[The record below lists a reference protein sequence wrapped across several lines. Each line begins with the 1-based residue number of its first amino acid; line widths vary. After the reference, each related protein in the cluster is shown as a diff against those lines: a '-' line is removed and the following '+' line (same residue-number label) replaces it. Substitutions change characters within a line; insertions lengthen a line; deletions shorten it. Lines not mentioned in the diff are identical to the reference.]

1 MLQDKI
7 DLYFKNPIF
16 YSNNHKNLSNSIIN
30 DLEISNNKDPS
41 KNNTLHDSFIKNKLT
56 YKQLS
61 SVYPTDPEFIKS
73 NQKFIVDI
81 SNINFTNNSI
91 TSNAWESF
99 KEIKED
105 ENFLDKYQYINFDK
119 INFLNNSVI
128 FLTIY
133 SLYGIISPAINVISP
148 ILLLLVPFIILKLRK
163 IPITIEKYV
172 EYLSYSMKN
181 HSFGKIF
188 TQWNTMTWGQKSY
201 MLVIVGLYL
210 YNIYQNIISCI
221 SFYKNTFTINKN
233 INNIKNFLK
242 HTKNNIQLFKNK
254 TNKYST
260 YKKYNS
266 YLDEKLININKLYD
280 LLNTIPSASFNPKKI
295 AYIGYSLKQYY
306 LLYSSISIEETLLFS
321 FGFNSYLENA
331 QNISFLYK
339 TKQISKA
346 KIVTSQKPKLKFK
359 NIYNPSISSDNIIKN
374 SINMKNNKLITGP
387 NASGKTT
394 IIKTLLINTIIS
406 QQFGFGFYDKA
417 SITPFDHF
425 HCYINIP
432 DTSCRDSLFQAEARQ
447 CLDIINTI
455 SNNSDKK
462 HLCIFDELF
471 SGTNPYEAISSCK
484 SYLEFISNF
493 KSVRLL
499 LTTHFVELCEKLDS
513 NKAISNIHMAT
524 QISNNTHTYS
534 YKIKNGISNIK
545 GGVKVLKDLNFPET
559 IITNTINYL
568 KK

>member
-233 INNIKNFLK
+233 INNIKNFLN

-306 LLYSSISIEETLLFS
+306 ILYSSISIEETLLFS
-321 FGFNSYLENA
+321 FGFN
-331 QNISFLYK
+331 
-339 TKQISKA
+339 ISKMP
-346 KIVTSQKPKLKFK
+346 KIYLFCIKRNKFQKLK
-359 NIYNPSISSDNIIKN
+359 
-374 SINMKNNKLITGP
+374 L
-387 NASGKTT
+387 
-394 IIKTLLINTIIS
+394 
-406 QQFGFGFYDKA
+406 
-417 SITPFDHF
+417 
-425 HCYINIP
+425 
-432 DTSCRDSLFQAEARQ
+432 
-447 CLDIINTI
+447 
-455 SNNSDKK
+455 
-462 HLCIFDELF
+462 
-471 SGTNPYEAISSCK
+471 
-484 SYLEFISNF
+484 
-493 KSVRLL
+493 
-499 LTTHFVELCEKLDS
+499 
-513 NKAISNIHMAT
+513 
-524 QISNNTHTYS
+524 
-534 YKIKNGISNIK
+534 
-545 GGVKVLKDLNFPET
+545 
-559 IITNTINYL
+559 
-568 KK
+568 